1 MQYST
6 NIKQSIAGNDLV
18 TINSKYVVMNV
29 CNVASI
35 NVSMSPEEGT
45 GRRDDTTL
53 LNIIDYDVY

>member
-18 TINSKYVVMNV
+18 TIKSKYVVMNV

-45 GRRDDTTL
+45 GRRDDTTP
-53 LNIIDYDVY
+53 LNIIDYDV